1 MSDCLHAIK
10 FDCLIVCMRA
20 CLLVSFVLPGED
32 GHAGGDKRVARDL
45 QIELV
50 ALAVAPEPV
59 ELFGRHHAGGVE
71 PVPHAAAEHLRRRVH
86 LLVGRHARMP
96 LRGVRGRAH
105 LRAEH
110 AGLQWRER
118 VRQSRRGARGESRVH
133 AEGDDVRLLAEGD
146 DVRLL
151 ADADPVAEHGDL
163 HRIVHSVS
171 FPQTHR
177 LSGSRLHV

>member
-1 MSDCLHAIK
+1 M
-10 FDCLIVCMRA
+10 
-20 CLLVSFVLPGED
+20 
-32 GHAGGDKRVARDL
+32 ARDL

-133 AEGDDVRLLAEGD
+133 AEGDDVRLLA
-146 DVRLL
+146 
-151 ADADPVAEHGDL
+151 DADPVAEHGDL